1 MKNNNIQENNSPSL
15 RKFSKYVVSHLIYSR
30 AVATIELAI
39 EATQSSGQ
47 PHSVML
53 TGESGTGKTTVC
65 EYLVQQ
71 RPMRRDQVDASGI
84 RNVVPAFYCCV
95 SAEVTI
101 KGLAIVMLKRLGCD
115 KLTGD
120 KTVLTERLYDLLKTC
135 QTEVIFLDE
144 FHHLLRSNAS
154 TVIVGVRDWVKA
166 LINASGVT
174 VVLVGLP
181 KCENIIDEDSETKR
195 RFPHRASLSHF
206 PFSTEPSSQ
215 YIKVLKA
222 LSSAMVAHAGLAVTP
237 VLTDADKATA
247 FYVATGGNMNSIRL
261 LLFQVSNTAFKAPG
275 RRVVWED
282 FAVAFESIT
291 VDHCLIKHGNPF
303 KLRKQQLRN
312 IIANGGSK

>member
-1 MKNNNIQENNSPSL
+1 MKSNNIQENNSPSL

-47 PHSVML
+47 PHSAML

-65 EYLVQQ
+65 EYLVHK
-71 RPMRRDQVDASGI
+71 RPIRRDQVDASGI
-84 RNVVPAFYCCV
+84 RTVVPAFYCCV
-95 SAEVTI
+95 SAQVTI
-101 KGLAIVMLKRLGCD
+101 KGLATVMLMKLGCSE
-115 KLTGD
+115 LTGSQ
-120 KTVLTERLYDLLKTC
+120 VILTSRLCALIETC

-144 FHHLLRSNAS
+144 FHHLLRSDAS
-154 TVIVGVRDWVKA
+154 KVLGGVRDWVKD
-166 LINASGVT
+166 LINETGVT

-181 KCENIIDEDSETKR
+181 KCEAIIDEDPETKR

-237 VLTDADKATA
+237 VLTDADKAAA

-261 LLFQVSNTAFKAPG
+261 LLFQVSNAAFKVPG

-291 VDHCLIKHGNPF
+291 VDHCLMRHGNPF
-303 KLRKQQLRN
+303 RQPMQQLHN